1 MHSQSLGVLAL
12 DVAHHVGHIGGEK
25 GASGARITG
34 AGVLVLGRR
43 MMAEFVPG
51 VDNKRA
57 TGTPVKVYVDVGQML
72 AQLVV
77 GQRREIAEPAP
88 EQLFRMGKVV

>member
-1 MHSQSLGVLAL
+1 
-12 DVAHHVGHIGGEK
+12 
-25 GASGARITG
+25 
-34 AGVLVLGRR
+34 

-51 VDNKRA
+51 VGNKRA

-88 EQLFRMGKVV
+88 EQLFRMGKSTCVQMKET